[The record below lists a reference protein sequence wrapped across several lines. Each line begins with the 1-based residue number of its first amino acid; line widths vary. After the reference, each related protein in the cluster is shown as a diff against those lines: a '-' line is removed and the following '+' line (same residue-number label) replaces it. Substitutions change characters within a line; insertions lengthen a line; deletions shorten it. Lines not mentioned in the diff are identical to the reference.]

1 MRDRGALYA
10 GIMLIV
16 LGGLFLLAQLGGVL
30 LAPVGIRLGWAQMW
44 PFFIL
49 YVGLAFW
56 APILVWWEDRARI
69 AGLAIPG
76 TIITTN
82 GLILLYQN
90 LSGDWA
96 SWSYL
101 WALEPL
107 AVGVGLLMLYLLGT
121 REEGVLGGAGIVGG
135 IGLVFFV
142 IFASAFG
149 GWIRLLGPVALILTG
164 ILVMVRG
171 IREREAS
178 NKPND

>member
-10 GIMLIV
+10 GIMLIL
-16 LGGLFLLAQLGGVL
+16 LGGLFLLAQLGGAL
-30 LAPVGIRLGWAQMW
+30 LAPLGLGFGWGQMW

-56 APILVWWEDRARI
+56 APILVWWKDRARI
-69 AGLAIPG
+69 AGLAVPG

-107 AVGVGLLMLYLLGT
+107 AVGAGLLMLYLLGS
-121 REEGVLGGAGIVGG
+121 REEGVLVGAGVVGG

-142 IFASAFG
+142 IFASVFG
-149 GWIRLLGPVALILTG
+149 GLMRLLGPAAVILIG
-164 ILVMVRG
+164 IVMIVRG
-171 IREREAS
+171 LRQREAG
-178 NKPND
+178 NMPRG

>member
-10 GIMLIV
+10 GVLLIV
-16 LGGLFLLAQLGGVL
+16 LGGLFALGQIGAQFLKPLG
-30 LAPVGIRLGWAQMW
+30 IHFGWAELW

-49 YVGLAFW
+49 FVGLAFW
-56 APILVWWEDRARI
+56 LPIVIWWDKRESV

-76 TIITTN
+76 TIMTTN

-90 LSGDWA
+90 LTGDWD

-107 AVGVGLLMLYLLGT
+107 SVGVGLLMLYLLGS
-121 REEGVLGGAGIVGG
+121 RAQGLLVAACIVGG

-149 GWIRLLGPVALILTG
+149 GLIRLIGPVALILIG
-164 ILVMVRG
+164 ILILMGGYR
-171 IREREAS
+171 RRAEEDRPPE
-178 NKPND
+178 